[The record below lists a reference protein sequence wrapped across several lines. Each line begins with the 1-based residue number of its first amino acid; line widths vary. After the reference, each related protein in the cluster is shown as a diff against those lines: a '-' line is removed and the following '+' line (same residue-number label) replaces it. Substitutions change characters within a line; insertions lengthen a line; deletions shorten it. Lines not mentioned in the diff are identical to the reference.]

1 MRLRPS
7 NPPKNTPILL
17 ENVAPRRPAEGLVG
31 RRAPRL
37 PTLVAVSASLALAFA
52 YGCGDSNDG
61 AGTNAPTSDDAG
73 GGAFGDDAATADGGS
88 RRDGSVDADGS
99 DGSTAPDG
107 SSDDGG
113 ATDVDGGDDAGGE
126 EEDAG
131 VDAGP
136 PPGPLTPAYADF
148 AINHVLVT
156 GQSNSVANGADP
168 PLTTTAPAGYGNLRF
183 NTGVMS
189 MKSCNGDGCTTY
201 DTPSSFVPL
210 VEGDSFFG
218 YAVETPSSGI
228 AYEISNLAK
237 QRYEFG
243 TNPEYPTKHDVL
255 VSVHGRSG
263 NTYWCLRKGFCNY
276 NQERGHLSPFAQAMS
291 EVQSAKALA
300 ASAGKSYV
308 VRAAVAIHG
317 ESDHYSYVAGTPEF
331 PLPGTDGTPGKIKDY
346 ADALVEWQQDY
357 ESSVKAI
364 TSQTQPVPLLVSGLS
379 GWTTTRESK
388 LVQMQLDAHIR
399 APGKVVYVTPAYPL
413 EVRNDCLHYSAKGSR
428 RLGEYFG
435 KVYAKIVF
443 GGETWEPVRPK
454 TVTRAGNVITVKFHV
469 PKPPLVLDT
478 TNVSKADNFG
488 FDVYDNGNLVA
499 VSGVTVA
506 GDTATITLASAPSG
520 VNMRLK
526 YAQNYKAGGC
536 IGPGIE
542 YAGGARGN
550 LRDSDDTPS
559 QFGNPLWNWGVNFDV
574 AVP

>member
-7 NPPKNTPILL
+7 NPPKNTPILV
-17 ENVAPRRPAEGLVG
+17 ENVAPRQPAGGLVG

-61 AGTNAPTSDDAG
+61 AGTNDPTSDDAG

-136 PPGPLTPAYADF
+136 PPGPLTPAYTDF

-189 MKSCNGDGCTTY
+189 MKGCNGDGCTTY

-454 TVTRAGNVITVKFHV
+454 TVTRAGNAITVKFHV

-506 GDTATITLASAPSG
+506 GDTVTITLASAPSG

>member
-1 MRLRPS
+1 MRGS
-7 NPPKNTPILL
+7 
-17 ENVAPRRPAEGLVG
+17 VA
-31 RRAPRL
+31 RRASRFPAL
-37 PTLVAVSASLALAFA
+37 IAVSASFALAFA
-52 YGCGDSNDG
+52 YGCGDSDDVVGSNDP
-61 AGTNAPTSDDAG
+61 ASDDAG
-73 GGAFGDDAATADGGS
+73 GGAFDDGAAPADGASG
-88 RRDGSVDADGS
+88 G
-99 DGSTAPDG
+99 DGSTGGDGPDG
-107 SSDDGG
+107 SKVPDAAGEDGGGEPDDDAGDSDDAGN
-113 ATDVDGGDDAGGE
+113 GDDAGGGH
-126 EEDAG
+126 DAG
-131 VDAGP
+131 GGEDAGP
-136 PPGPLTPAYADF
+136 PPGPLTPGYVDF

-168 PLTTTAPAGYGNLRF
+168 PLTTSAPAGYGNLRF
-183 NTGVMS
+183 DTGVMS
-189 MKSCNGDGCTTY
+189 MKTCNGDGCKTY

-210 VEGDSFFG
+210 VEGDSFFN

-228 AYEISNLAK
+228 GYEISSLAK
-237 QRYEFG
+237 LEYEFG
-243 TNPEYPTKHDVL
+243 TNPEYPARHDVL

-276 NQERGHLSPFAQAMS
+276 NQARGHISPFGQGMS

-300 ASAGKSYV
+300 TSAGKSYA
-308 VRAAVAIHG
+308 VRAVAVVHG

-357 ESSVKAI
+357 ESSIKAI
-364 TSQTQPVPLLVSGLS
+364 TSQAQPVPLLVSGIS

-388 LVQMQLDAHIR
+388 LAQMQLDAHIR

-435 KVYAKIVF
+435 KVYARIVF

-469 PKPPLVLDT
+469 PKLPLVLDT
-478 TNVSKADNFG
+478 THVSKADNFG
-488 FDVYDNGNLVA
+488 FDVYDNGTMVA
-499 VSGVTVA
+499 VSEVTVT
-506 GDTATITLASAPSG
+506 GDTVTIKLASAPSG

-526 YAQNYKAGGC
+526 YAQNYKNGGC